1 MQGSPL
7 GNPGQQRKRRRDG
20 EDGESDS
27 ESGTSG
33 KRLQQGGDGSA
44 GGQAR
49 GDGVSNEEIM
59 SVLRSIKESLSGLNV
74 LKQINAGASSLHAQP
89 AQDSGMGLS
98 APLSASEEALG
109 SLLKRA
115 GEHPPPPSD
124 NMGYKQAEDTRI
136 GVVGQMSA
144 DDSTWDHLE
153 ADAVEEVFKEMWSA
167 MHPTIQLAEGQDEG
181 SAAADGKKT
190 SKRPLTL
197 QAKKKYIRRNVK
209 VAIEGVKSKL
219 QVCPAARVFLVHVRL
234 S

>member
-1 MQGSPL
+1 VQGSPL

-115 GEHPPPPSD
+115 GEHPPPAFRQHGLQTGRGHSNWSCGTD
-124 NMGYKQAEDTRI
+124 
-136 GVVGQMSA
+136 VG
-144 DDSTWDHLE
+144 
-153 ADAVEEVFKEMWSA
+153 
-167 MHPTIQLAEGQDEG
+167 G
-181 SAAADGKKT
+181 
-190 SKRPLTL
+190 
-197 QAKKKYIRRNVK
+197 
-209 VAIEGVKSKL
+209 
-219 QVCPAARVFLVHVRL
+219 
-234 S
+234 